1 MRIAIY
7 GGNGMFPQ
15 QTLADPRRM
24 LAFALRAIFLCLLL
38 FAVAGCGKRPG
49 TEVLYPHPD
58 AAAPARTVTIYVAT
72 TREPA
77 ENRVEGY
84 TREREDELSYAE
96 FVISIPPNHVPGEI
110 EWPLSR
116 KARPDEDFTVLR
128 HTALSRAAFDSRI
141 GRAARESGKAAMF
154 VHGFN
159 VSFQEAVFRIA
170 QLSADSNISGVP
182 ILFSWPSQARIFDY
196 VTDKESATFSR
207 DGLTD
212 VLQQVTGQPG
222 VRSVLLFGHSM
233 GGWLTMESLRQ
244 LSLEGDVKALRKL
257 NVILAA
263 PDIDED
269 VFATQVEA
277 IGPLDPPMMVMVSG
291 DDFALRVSRLLQGNR
306 QRAGQFDITDP
317 EVVEA
322 AREMNILL
330 LDISSIP
337 ASDALGHSRYT
348 AMAALYK
355 ELEDNDD
362 LVSSGFREA
371 GGRFFEP
378 SQAAATPSP

>member
-1 MRIAIY
+1 MRIASY
-7 GGNGMFPQ
+7 GGYGAFPQ
-15 QTLADPRRM
+15 QQSANPRRVLADI
-24 LAFALRAIFLCLLL
+24 LRAISLCLLL
-38 FAVAGCGKRPG
+38 FAAAGCGKRPD
-49 TEVLYPHPD
+49 TDVLYPHPD
-58 AAAPARTVTIYVAT
+58 ATAVRTVTIYVAT

-77 ENRVEGY
+77 ENRIEGY

-116 KARPDEDFTVLR
+116 KARPNEDFTVLR

-212 VLQQVTGQPG
+212 VLLQVTNQPA

-233 GGWLTMESLRQ
+233 GGWLTMEALRQ
-244 LSLEGDVKALRKL
+244 LSLQGDVKALKKL

-277 IGPLDPPMMVMVSG
+277 IGPLDPPMLVMVSS
-291 DDFALRVSRLLQGNR
+291 DDYALRVSRLLQGNR

-337 ASDALGHSRYT
+337 SSDALGHSRYT

-362 LVSSGFREA
+362 LVSSGFRQA

-378 SQAAATPSP
+378 AQAAATPSP